1 MQNINLN
8 YHTTTLVHLSLESFH
23 NAGLTPE
30 QTKEE
35 IEKVQDGTMR
45 VWCEQS
51 GINRNWNVRTIRTG
65 TLEIHD
71 LVRTIEERLNALLH
85 NESSSETARQRGV
98 VSTCLMKCCCARCW
112 PNAPAH

>member
-1 MQNINLN
+1 MQKINLN
-8 YHTTTLVHLSLESFH
+8 YHTTSLVHLSLEPYH

-65 TLEIHD
+65 ELEIYD
-71 LVRTIEERLNALLH
+71 LVKTIEERLNALLH
-85 NESSSETARQRGV
+85 NDQAH
-98 VSTCLMKCCCARCW
+98 
-112 PNAPAH
+112 APANNLK

>member
-1 MQNINLN
+1 MQKINLN
-8 YHTTTLVHLSLESFH
+8 YHTTSLVHLSLEPYH

-65 TLEIHD
+65 ELEIYD
-71 LVRTIEERLNALLH
+71 LVKTIEERLNALLH
-85 NESSSETARQRGV
+85 NSELSDRASKT
-98 VSTCLMKCCCARCW
+98 
-112 PNAPAH
+112 